1 MEAGVDSNN
10 IISLIGHSDEK
21 IFNQI
26 YKAVTEKQMINMYE
40 KRKEYEENHSNF
52 KSQVSDGKGL

>member
-52 KSQVSDGKGL
+52 KS